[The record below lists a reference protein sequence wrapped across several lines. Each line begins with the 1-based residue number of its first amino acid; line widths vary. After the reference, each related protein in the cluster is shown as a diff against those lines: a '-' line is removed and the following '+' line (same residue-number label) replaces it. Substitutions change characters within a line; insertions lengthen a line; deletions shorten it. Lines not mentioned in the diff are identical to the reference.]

1 MFTIFLLIVLQLVGE
16 SIVQVSGLP
25 VPGAIIG
32 LVLLY
37 VILVLRGEIPDE
49 MSRTSGFLLQNL
61 GVLFVPAG
69 VGVIAYLPMIATQ
82 WWSILLVLLV
92 SVTATIAI
100 TGLVLTWLSPPAIE
114 AVEASARP

>member
-37 VILVLRGEIPDE
+37 VILVLRREIPDE
-49 MSRTSGFLLQNL
+49 MSQTSGFLLQNL
-61 GVLFVPAG
+61 GVRR
-69 VGVIAYLPMIATQ
+69 
-82 WWSILLVLLV
+82 
-92 SVTATIAI
+92 
-100 TGLVLTWLSPPAIE
+100 
-114 AVEASARP
+114 ARYRKTTHSDDAFADQLQHD